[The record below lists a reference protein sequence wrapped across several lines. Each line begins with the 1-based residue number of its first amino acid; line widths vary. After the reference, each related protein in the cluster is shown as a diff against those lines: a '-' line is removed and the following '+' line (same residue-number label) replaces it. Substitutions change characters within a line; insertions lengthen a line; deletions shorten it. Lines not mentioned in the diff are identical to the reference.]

1 MIDGIGFPSPLP
13 HDSDKDKRK
22 RTNVHMDTTLF
33 ISTAPHLPIPL
44 ISIETNKLIPN
55 TSSFACLVLIP
66 VVYIVEWRRFIC
78 DLQKKAEGY
87 I

>member
-22 RTNVHMDTTLF
+22 RTN
-33 ISTAPHLPIPL
+33 
-44 ISIETNKLIPN
+44 ETNKLIPN
-55 TSSFACLVLIP
+55 ISSSFACLVLIP
-66 VVYIVEWRRFIC
+66 VVYIVEWRGFIC